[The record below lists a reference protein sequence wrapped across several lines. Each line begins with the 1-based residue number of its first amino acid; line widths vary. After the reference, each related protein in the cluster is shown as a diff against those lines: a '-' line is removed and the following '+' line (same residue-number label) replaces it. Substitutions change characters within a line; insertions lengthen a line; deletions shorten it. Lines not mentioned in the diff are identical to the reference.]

1 MKFTVTIDV
10 EEEGLFSG
18 IYSTDDSS
26 ALNVYQL
33 DRLDQVFIELG
44 IRPTLLVSYQVAN
57 KKDILEKLCSL
68 KTRWKAEV
76 GAHLHHW
83 NTPPIVVD
91 TIPPPAPSELM
102 SSDLLEAKTRSL
114 LGVLQKSGLEA
125 TSFRMGRFNLGPKM
139 FQILEQ
145 VGIKVDSSVTP
156 MRREYGGANHLW
168 APTDPYFPDPLDPTK
183 TGSSN
188 VLEVPVTILPI
199 FKGIDNYL
207 DSLHNSTFTPR
218 AAIEWLAI
226 NLGSISPQPA
236 WVNLGV
242 AKAGVML
249 HKSRGGD
256 CVTIFFHSS
265 ELAPKLNPL
274 NPTEEA
280 VERFIK
286 RLTFFIQWLMNRYN
300 AKCHTLSEL
309 YPLYKFQDATPK
321 KGATC

>member
-18 IYSTDDSS
+18 IYSADDSS
-26 ALNVYQL
+26 AFNVYQL
-33 DRLDQVFIELG
+33 DRLDQLFMELG

-57 KKDILEKLCSL
+57 KKDVLEKLRSL
-68 KTRWKAEV
+68 KKRWNAEV

-91 TIPPPAPSELM
+91 TITPPAPSELL

-114 LGVLQKSGLEA
+114 MGVLQESGLEA

-145 VGIKVDSSVTP
+145 LGIKVDSSVAP

-168 APTDPYFPDPLDPTK
+168 APTDPYFPDPLDPTR
-183 TGSSN
+183 TGNSN

-199 FKGIDNYL
+199 LKGIDHYL
-207 DSLHNSTFTPR
+207 KLSSKAAVTPR
-218 AAIEWLAI
+218 STIEWLAI

-265 ELAPKLNPL
+265 ELAPGLNPL

-280 VERFIK
+280 VSRFIK
-286 RLTFFIQWLMNRYN
+286 RLAFFIQWLINRYN

-309 YPLYKFQDATPK
+309 YPLYKVPGAAPK
-321 KGATC
+321 KGSTC

>member
-1 MKFTVTIDV
+1 MKYTVTIDV

-18 IYSTDDSS
+18 IYPTDDSS
-26 ALNVYQL
+26 AFNVYQL
-33 DRLDQVFIELG
+33 DRLDRLFMELRV
-44 IRPTLLVSYQVAN
+44 RPTLLVSYQVAN
-57 KKDILEKLCSL
+57 KKDVLEKLRSL
-68 KTRWKAEV
+68 KKRWNAEV

-83 NTPPIVVD
+83 NTPPIVVNNI
-91 TIPPPAPSELM
+91 TPPAPSELL

-114 LGVLQKSGLEA
+114 MGVLQDSGLEA

-168 APTDPYFPDPLDPTK
+168 APSDPYFPDPLDPTR
-183 TGSSN
+183 TGNSN

-199 FKGIDNYL
+199 LKGIDNYL
-207 DSLHNSTFTPR
+207 KLFPKTRVTPR

-236 WVNLGV
+236 WVNLGI

-265 ELAPKLNPL
+265 ELAPRLNPL
-274 NPTEEA
+274 NPTDEA
-280 VERFIK
+280 VSRFIK
-286 RLTFFIQWLMNRYN
+286 RLGLFIQWLMNRYN

-309 YPLYKFQDATPK
+309 YPLYELQGTTPK
-321 KGATC
+321 KGSVC